1 VTTLYVDSSALLKRV
16 VGEPEAPAVRAL
28 LRRANDAGDLLTS
41 SSLAW
46 LEMWRSFRR
55 LGLANVQ
62 STVNRATAGIAEF
75 PLDDATLRRA
85 RRIGG
90 DELRSLDAI
99 HLAAAIGVGADTVVT
114 YDARM
119 ARSAEALGLLVQAP
133 G

>member
-1 VTTLYVDSSALLKRV
+1 MTVFYVDTSALLKRV
-16 VGEPEAPAVRAL
+16 VIEPESTAVRTL
-28 LRRANDAGDLLTS
+28 LRRANEAGDLLTS

-55 LGLANVQ
+55 LGLTNVQ

-75 PLDDATLRRA
+75 PLDDATLQRA
-85 RRIGG
+85 RRIGA

-99 HLAAAIGVGADTVVT
+99 HLSAAIGVGAHTVVT
-114 YDARM
+114 YDPRLAG
-119 ARSAEALGLLVQAP
+119 SAQALGLVVQAP